1 MWKLSVRNLVD
12 LSHPVDVY
20 SDWIDACDEI
30 ANPKPAKRASSQRRE
45 LQRGSGNAHEGRG
58 QSDESG
64 GGGGGGGGG
73 DGGLSDLEDE
83 DLEDDDEDMR
93 LNRGGGKRQ
102 TVLSDDDDEEDF

>member
-1 MWKLSVRNLVD
+1 MWKLTGRNLVD

-45 LQRGSGNAHEGRG
+45 LQRGSGNVHEGRG
-58 QSDESG
+58 QSDES
-64 GGGGGGGGG
+64 GGGGGGGG